1 MKNRSLPFVLILLT
15 VLVTACAAPNAPSP
29 ATAAPDQGVS
39 NSSTPR
45 LEKLTPANIKSLTQL
60 FPPPAAD
67 GSQPTPLPTSWD
79 GSIMGEDIF
88 FFDKNG
94 LLNWTST
101 VSGSLDFACAWDLG
115 SEPLCQKVSLSPQG
129 QGGEYLLLT
138 IAGEGEFYLGVVNNL
153 EFSVYRGTQKQS
165 SPLLTVAIP
174 AGSKV
179 LNFNYSP
186 SGNFVDLHLKKS
198 DPVSDV
204 LYVAGAGS
212 TPYEYNF
219 CRVLPANEVKDLIC
233 LRSRDGQ
240 YRLGSGDKPEII
252 ETANSKTAA
261 LLPMDILNGYP
272 DLASLINWPDGKTV
286 SFVNLVLGDDKTI
299 KSNELLR
306 FDLAGQKL
314 ASRTMINYDQD
325 AENQV
330 KSDYQVSPDGTLL
343 AVSSL
348 GQKVYLVDI
357 STGTVVNTLEFN
369 TPPTRVAFSKDGNV
383 LAVAFYD
390 HQIKIFGLVAK

>member
-1 MKNRSLPFVLILLT
+1 MKKRFLPFILL
-15 VLVTACAAPNAPSP
+15 LLAMLATACAAPGATLT
-29 ATAAPDQGVS
+29 ATALPDQGTS
-39 NSSTPR
+39 NSSAPR
-45 LEKLTPANIKSLTQL
+45 LEKLTPANIKDLTQL
-60 FPPPAAD
+60 FPPPNAD
-67 GSQPTPLPTSWD
+67 GSQPPPLPTSWD

-88 FFDKNG
+88 FFDKTG

-101 VSGSLDFACAWDLG
+101 VSGSFDFACAWDLA

-129 QGGEYLLLT
+129 ANGEYSLLT

-153 EFSVYRGTQKQS
+153 EFSVYRGTQKQGT
-165 SPLLTVAIP
+165 PLLTGNLP
-174 AGSKV
+174 AGAKT

-186 SGNFVDLHLKKS
+186 AGNFVDLHLKKS

-204 LYVAGAGS
+204 LYVAGVDGA
-212 TPYEYNF
+212 PYEYNF
-219 CRVLPANEVKDLIC
+219 CRVLPANEAKDLIC

-252 ETANSKTAA
+252 ETASGKTAS

-272 DLASLINWPDGKTV
+272 DLGSMINWPDGKTV
-286 SFVNLVLGDDKTI
+286 SYVNLLLGDDKVI

-306 FDLAGQKL
+306 FDLASQKL
-314 ASRTMINYDQD
+314 SSRMTINFDRD
-325 AENQV
+325 AANEV

-357 STGTVVNTLEFN
+357 STGTVVNTLEFAA
-369 TPPTRVAFSKDGNV
+369 PPTRIAFSKDGNV

-390 HQIKIFGLVAK
+390 HQIKIFGVIAK